1 MASVIYADNGGSHMF
16 SRRHV
21 TGGALLALVLL
32 AAIPVAAEARTF
44 KVDGRV
50 TGPPTAKGGAV
61 TVSFQLTGRAGRAL
75 KLGTRRVRV
84 RFRRARLPLSG
95 AAGVRR
101 LAPRALRPGDRL
113 KGVTSLSK
121 KARLRMRYRARPTL
135 KLRRPRVIRR
145 VRRSR
150 RAPVPPSS
158 AVPLSRTP
166 QQIVMDIGTRAT
178 ALSGRIGEFG
188 SFSRQIE
195 RLETLRLPVGLA
207 GVTLAFESLT
217 AALDGRSST
226 DAAFEPL
233 LAEVEALA
241 PGADWLGPAMGAVNT
256 SLSTWRALG
265 MIGDAVETLAVEA
278 PLLATQIELLKQI
291 PGVLAQVIAIEEAL
305 MRIEGRLDAVE
316 AASGAL
322 SSSTRDVTAGMA
334 SLTDAVNALATDVEA
349 GADLASTSAGVDALA
364 TDVAGLASRFGALQA
379 SMDQYA
385 PALDGLLADAAA
397 LEGMVDGLEA
407 LGMGGG

>member
-1 MASVIYADNGGSHMF
+1 MPCMLL

-21 TGGALLALVLL
+21 TALLALVLL
-32 AAIPVAAEARTF
+32 ASIPAAAQARTF

-61 TVSFQLTGRAGRAL
+61 SVPLQLTGRAGRAL

-101 LAPRALRPGDRL
+101 LAPRALRNGDRL
-113 KGVTSLSK
+113 KGVTSLSRK
-121 KARLRMRYRARPTL
+121 GRLRLRYRARPTL

-150 RAPVPPSS
+150 GAPVPPSA
-158 AVPLSRTP
+158 AVPLARTP
-166 QQIVMDIGTRAT
+166 EQIVRDIGTRAT
-178 ALSGRIGEFG
+178 ALSVRIGAFG
-188 SFSRQIE
+188 SFSQQIA

-217 AALDGRSST
+217 TALEGRSST
-226 DAAFEPL
+226 DPDFEPL

-241 PGADWLGPAMGAVNT
+241 PGADWLGTAMGAVDT
-256 SLSTWRALG
+256 SVRTSHVLIV
-265 MIGDAVETLAVEA
+265 IGDAVETLAVDSVV
-278 PLLATQIELLKQI
+278 LATHIELLKQI
-291 PGVLAQVIAIEEAL
+291 PGVLAQLVAIEEAL
-305 MRIEGRLDAVE
+305 GRIDGRLAAVE
-316 AASGAL
+316 AASGSL
-322 SSSTRDVTAGMA
+322 GSSTRELNDGMA
-334 SLTDAVNALATDVEA
+334 SLTDATNALATSAEA
-349 GADLASTSAGVDALA
+349 GAGPASLSAGVDALA
-364 TDVAGLASRFGALQA
+364 TDVAGLDSGFAALQT
-379 SMDQYA
+379 SLDGVG
-385 PALDGLLADAAA
+385 PELDGLQADAAT
-397 LEGMVDGLEA
+397 LEAMVEALEA